1 MRRTK
6 ALLSCL
12 LALALV
18 MLTACGARQQT
29 VHRLSADRVT
39 QAATVSQLQEVSDLI
54 VVFTPETQ
62 ENVLSR
68 YSDGNVSTGYTR
80 TTGQVTQVLKGQ
92 APAQLVITEECYTAD
107 DALWTQGGY
116 LPMETGK
123 PYLLFLTAYDDGSDY
138 AGMYYPTEL
147 ERGKYPL
154 GQALTT
160 AEEAPVHGFED
171 GKVFE
176 GCMPVEV
183 LAKRGFESVRYGCMK
198 PVGLTD
204 PRTGKRPYAAV
215 QLRKENRDGTMYNL
229 VGFQTNLK
237 FGEQKRV
244 FSMIPGLENAEFV
257 RYGSMHRNTF
267 LDSPRLLDEWF
278 MLRGSDNVFFGGQMT
293 GVEGYVESAA
303 SGIIAGRALADRL
316 SGKQPLTLP
325 RTTMLGALCS
335 YISDPTVENFQPMA
349 SSMGILPS
357 LDRVIKGKQE
367 RYGALAQRAL
377 SDLDKALSDS
387 EDT

>member
-29 VHRLSADRVT
+29 IHRLSADRVP

-68 YSDGNVSTGYTR
+68 YSDGNVSSGYTR
-80 TTGQVTQVLKGQ
+80 TTGRISQVLKGQ
-92 APAQLVITEECYTAD
+92 APEQLVITEECYTAD

-160 AEEAPVHGFED
+160 ADSAAQWQVYSLDGDTLSDYQSWYRQVSALYPEPVSYTHLQAAGD
-171 GKVFE
+171 QVIG
-176 GCMPVEV
+176 VEH
-183 LAKRGFESVRYGCMK
+183 
-198 PVGLTD
+198 
-204 PRTGKRPYAAV
+204 
-215 QLRKENRDGTMYNL
+215 QLRGGGDAAADDIGDEVGVGVAHDAVPEQVGDGDIVRGDVGVHPDAGALVHLQHGHVIVLYPARQAAALQQGGGNAAGHVGARPVDEDPVTRLFQGVRQEIADGGFCLLYTSTMY
-229 VGFQTNLK
+229 FKT
-237 FGEQKRV
+237 
-244 FSMIPGLENAEFV
+244 A
-257 RYGSMHRNTF
+257 
-267 LDSPRLLDEWF
+267 
-278 MLRGSDNVFFGGQMT
+278 
-293 GVEGYVESAA
+293 GYVLKY
-303 SGIIAGRALADRL
+303 R
-316 SGKQPLTLP
+316 
-325 RTTMLGALCS
+325 
-335 YISDPTVENFQPMA
+335 
-349 SSMGILPS
+349 
-357 LDRVIKGKQE
+357 
-367 RYGALAQRAL
+367 
-377 SDLDKALSDS
+377 
-387 EDT
+387 

>member
-68 YSDGNVSTGYTR
+68 YSDGNVASGYTK
-80 TTGQVTQVLKGQ
+80 TTG
-92 APAQLVITEECYTAD
+92 LVITEECYTAD

-160 AEEAPVHGFED
+160 AD
-171 GKVFE
+171 
-176 GCMPVEV
+176 
-183 LAKRGFESVRYGCMK
+183 
-198 PVGLTD
+198 
-204 PRTGKRPYAAV
+204 
-215 QLRKENRDGTMYNL
+215 
-229 VGFQTNLK
+229 
-237 FGEQKRV
+237 
-244 FSMIPGLENAEFV
+244 
-257 RYGSMHRNTF
+257 
-267 LDSPRLLDEWF
+267 
-278 MLRGSDNVFFGGQMT
+278 
-293 GVEGYVESAA
+293 SAA
-303 SGIIAGRALADRL
+303 
-316 SGKQPLTLP
+316 QWQV
-325 RTTMLGALCS
+325 
-335 YISDPTVENFQPMA
+335 Y
-349 SSMGILPS
+349 S
-357 LDRVIKGKQE
+357 LDGDT
-367 RYGALAQRAL
+367 L
-377 SDLDKALSDS
+377 SDYQSWYRQVSALYPDLF
-387 EDT
+387 

>member
-12 LALALV
+12 LALLLV

-29 VHRLSADRVT
+29 VHRLSADRLT

-68 YSDGNVSTGYTR
+68 YSDGNVASGYTK

-138 AGMYYPTEL
+138 AGMYFPTEL

-160 AEEAPVHGFED
+160 AD
-171 GKVFE
+171 
-176 GCMPVEV
+176 
-183 LAKRGFESVRYGCMK
+183 
-198 PVGLTD
+198 
-204 PRTGKRPYAAV
+204 
-215 QLRKENRDGTMYNL
+215 
-229 VGFQTNLK
+229 
-237 FGEQKRV
+237 
-244 FSMIPGLENAEFV
+244 
-257 RYGSMHRNTF
+257 
-267 LDSPRLLDEWF
+267 
-278 MLRGSDNVFFGGQMT
+278 
-293 GVEGYVESAA
+293 SAA
-303 SGIIAGRALADRL
+303 QWQVYSLDGDTLSDYQSWYRQVSALY
-316 SGKQPLTLP
+316 TI
-325 RTTMLGALCS
+325 C
-335 YISDPTVENFQPMA
+335 SDPP
-349 SSMGILPS
+349 GKYPHPS
-357 LDRVIKGKQE
+357 GPAGGDFSARGRPPAGFAFLRLEKPGE
-367 RYGALAQRAL
+367 TCY
-377 SDLDKALSDS
+377 
-387 EDT
+387 T